1 MRLCDLAYGCI
12 CGPMLRLH
20 AFISA
25 IPAYGLVCG
34 IGVDGPPIRDWCR
47 WASHTW
53 LDNQESSLL
62 HTSLQIGCSLLNN

>member
-20 AFISA
+20 ALISA

-34 IGVDGPPIRDWCR
+34 IGVDGPPIRGLTIR
-47 WASHTW
+47 KALYFIPHYK
-53 LDNQESSLL
+53 LDVVY
-62 HTSLQIGCSLLNN
+62 